1 MYDIVN
7 FNDTQHTL
15 TTTSDWPDD
24 FEMTGV
30 FGAALRVNNYK
41 IIVGCGTRT
50 GCSRNYNNTWKGNI
64 ETTRTTLFNLNTDP
78 EEKINLADSAEH
90 NKMLSDLISRLS
102 RHVEKAVKPNHVPNS
117 SSGLPIY
124 SFPPGQFFTGWG
136 D

>member
-1 MYDIVN
+1 
-7 FNDTQHTL
+7 
-15 TTTSDWPDD
+15 
-24 FEMTGV
+24 MTGV

-50 GCSRNYNNTWKGNI
+50 GCSRNNNNTWKRNI